1 MTQCEWAVNT
11 RVPSQSVSQ
20 SGCGCDV
27 AAANVLAVNEAPC
40 MGVCFAQAVFATYTG
55 SLTTHSAHSVRALCI
70 VAEYAIIVVLRADL
84 LATITSPRHTQRKN
98 ARDPLTTALALF
110 PSPKYML
117 NTLSRRDDNAA
128 SSRRT
133 VQVSCAWLQAGASKV
148 SSRQVV
154 DAHRGREC
162 LELFERRS
170 ERQPARREGFPR

>member
-1 MTQCEWAVNT
+1 MGCKHSG
-11 RVPSQSVSQ
+11 PFSVSQ

-27 AAANVLAVNEAPC
+27 AAANVFAVNEAPC
-40 MGVCFAQAVFATYTG
+40 MGVCFAQAYSPHSTG
-55 SLTTHSAHSVRALCI
+55 NLTTHSAHSVRALCI

-110 PSPKYML
+110 HAQVHVEYTVAK
-117 NTLSRRDDNAA
+117 RRQCCVI
-128 SSRRT
+128 SSYT
-133 VQVSCAWLQAGASKV
+133 VQVSCARLQADASKV